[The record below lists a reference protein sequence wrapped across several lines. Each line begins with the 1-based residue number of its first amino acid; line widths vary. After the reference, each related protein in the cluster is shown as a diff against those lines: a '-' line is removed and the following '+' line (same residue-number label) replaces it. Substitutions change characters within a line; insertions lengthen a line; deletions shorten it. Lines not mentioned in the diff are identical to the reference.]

1 MLLENNPYSQDSR
14 VRHEAQTLHLAGY
27 RVTVVSP
34 KREPS
39 DTMRQNIDGVRVYRF
54 RAARNTGG
62 FVGYVWEFGYS
73 TTAMFFLSLIV
84 WLREGIDVVHAHN
97 PPETLFLIGGFYK
110 VFGKRFVFDHHDVTP
125 EMYNARY
132 GDRARPLV
140 RKVLGFLERATFN
153 TADHVIATNES
164 HRMIAIG
171 RGGVPQTAVTIVRN
185 GPRTNDLVEVAP
197 DPVLRAKASTILGYV
212 GIMGPQDG
220 VDYLLRSVRHLI
232 YDLGREDVY
241 CVLMG
246 KGDSIP
252 DLQYLAEQLGIADRV
267 WFTGWI
273 SSKDEL
279 YRLLSTVDICIDPDP
294 SNPYNDLCTMIKMME
309 YMDVQK
315 PIVAFD
321 LPEHR
326 FSAGDAAV
334 YAQAN
339 DEMDMARK
347 IAELIDDPDRRQ
359 HMGEIGRER
368 VDSDLSWE
376 HQETNLLAA
385 YEVVTG
391 YQRPC

>member
-1 MLLENNPYSQDSR
+1 
-14 VRHEAQTLHLAGY
+14 
-27 RVTVVSP
+27 
-34 KREPS
+34 
-39 DTMRQNIDGVRVYRF
+39 
-54 RAARNTGG
+54 
-62 FVGYVWEFGYS
+62 
-73 TTAMFFLSLIV
+73 
-84 WLREGIDVVHAHN
+84 
-97 PPETLFLIGGFYK
+97 
-110 VFGKRFVFDHHDVTP
+110 
-125 EMYNARY
+125 
-132 GDRARPLV
+132 
-140 RKVLGFLERATFN
+140 
-153 TADHVIATNES
+153 
-164 HRMIAIG
+164 
-171 RGGVPQTAVTIVRN
+171 
-185 GPRTNDLVEVAP
+185 VEVAP